1 MEPFRERH
9 ATTPP
14 TLRVRL
20 QPLSFIVPDFGH
32 ENHSPVE
39 VHTLTLQPDS
49 FTPPTRRVGAY
60 VGEVTPCRD
69 EVRAHPFYFSFCQI
83 PLVRCLAG
91 RHPHALRGVRWD

>member
-9 ATTPP
+9 ATTLPP
-14 TLRVRL
+14 LRVRL

-32 ENHSPVE
+32 ENHSPIE

-49 FTPPTRRVGAY
+49 FTPPKPRVGPQIC
-60 VGEVTPCRD
+60 EVTPCRN
-69 EVRAHPFYFSFCQI
+69 EVRAHPVYFSLRQI